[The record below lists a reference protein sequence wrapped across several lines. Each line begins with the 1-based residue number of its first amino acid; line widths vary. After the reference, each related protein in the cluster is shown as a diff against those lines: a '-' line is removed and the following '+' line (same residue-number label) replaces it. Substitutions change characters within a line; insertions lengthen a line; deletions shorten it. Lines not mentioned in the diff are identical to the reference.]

1 MTIEQPQR
9 RPGRPRNEDA
19 DREIIAATL
28 RLLAEQGYERTS
40 IEAVATMADVTRA
53 TVYRRY
59 PTKPELVCAAVGSY
73 PDDAEL
79 SDPDDVRGFLV
90 NMMTTFREGV
100 RECDGVAICST
111 LYLNRQEH
119 PEMLEEFERRVIAP
133 RQQRMRAV
141 LDAGVAN
148 GVLRPALDS
157 EMIVAMLFGAG
168 IQRML
173 TGHDLPETWP
183 ERVVDAIWPLLAPAP
198 TA

>member
-1 MTIEQPQR
+1 
-9 RPGRPRNEDA
+9 
-19 DREIIAATL
+19 
-28 RLLAEQGYERTS
+28 
-40 IEAVATMADVTRA
+40 
-53 TVYRRY
+53 
-59 PTKPELVCAAVGSY
+59 
-73 PDDAEL
+73 
-79 SDPDDVRGFLV
+79 
-90 NMMTTFREGV
+90 
-100 RECDGVAICST
+100 VAICST